1 MRKLSGSW
9 RRDSVTAMSS
19 SGNYERRTLRSTLE
33 TISSRIRSV
42 SLWVWVTLQQPLSL
56 RKLLTPLKSPQ
67 LPPEDLAPEIRA
79 ARMQRITAER
89 KLALTEKRLGAE
101 VAAVKER
108 LQQEL
113 DSDDFSS
120 QVLRSFQRRER

>member
-1 MRKLSGSW
+1 M
-9 RRDSVTAMSS
+9 TAMSS